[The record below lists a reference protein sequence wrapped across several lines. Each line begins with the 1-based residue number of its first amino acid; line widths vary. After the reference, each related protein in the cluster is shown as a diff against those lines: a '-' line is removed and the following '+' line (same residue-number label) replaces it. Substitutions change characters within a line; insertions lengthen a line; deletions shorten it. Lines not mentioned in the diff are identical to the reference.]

1 MLSNVIL
8 FKILLRQLES
18 YFWEHFNN
26 LRLPMASWAEA
37 QCMYTRYVVCG
48 IVAQCMY

>member
-1 MLSNVIL
+1 MLCKTVQNIVTTAGIL
-8 FKILLRQLES
+8 FGD
-18 YFWEHFNN
+18 HFNN